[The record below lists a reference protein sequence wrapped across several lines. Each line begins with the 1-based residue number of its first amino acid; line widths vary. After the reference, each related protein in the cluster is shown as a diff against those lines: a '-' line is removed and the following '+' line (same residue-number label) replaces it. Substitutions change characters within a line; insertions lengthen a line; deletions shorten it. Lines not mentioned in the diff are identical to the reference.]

1 MKFYKMYNAKAV
13 ILNTMSESNYEL
25 YYYNKFFSVN

>member
-1 MKFYKMYNAKAV
+1 MYINAKV
-13 ILNTMSESNYEL
+13 GILGKMSESNYEL